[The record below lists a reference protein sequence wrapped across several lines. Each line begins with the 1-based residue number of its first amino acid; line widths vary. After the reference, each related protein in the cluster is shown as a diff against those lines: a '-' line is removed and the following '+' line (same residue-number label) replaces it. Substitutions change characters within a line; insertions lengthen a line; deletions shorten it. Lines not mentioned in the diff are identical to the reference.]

1 MRGSCNATYYGKT
14 KRHFKARMCE
24 HLGVSDLTGK
34 RVKGDNNFAL
44 KEHHL
49 FCSYLSGF
57 DNFSI
62 LASNNNDFKFT
73 LMESLLIDR
82 DHPRL
87 NKNKHSLPLELFH
100 D

>member
-1 MRGSCNATYYGKT
+1 MRGGCNATYYDKT
-14 KRHFKARMCE
+14 KRHFKVRMCE
-24 HLGVSDLTGK
+24 HLGVSNLTGK
-34 RVKGDNNFAL
+34 RVKGDNNFAI

-49 FCSYLSGF
+49 FCSYSSGF
-57 DNFSI
+57 GNFSI

-82 DHPRL
+82 DHPPL
-87 NKNKHSLPLELFH
+87 KKNKHSLHLELFH